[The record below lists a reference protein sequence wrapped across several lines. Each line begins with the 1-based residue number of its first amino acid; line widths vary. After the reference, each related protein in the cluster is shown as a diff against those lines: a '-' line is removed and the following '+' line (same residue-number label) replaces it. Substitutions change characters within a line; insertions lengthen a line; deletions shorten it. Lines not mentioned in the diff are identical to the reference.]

1 MILCAVFDKEISK
14 IIQPNIVDRIKRHVC
29 ATDVRLKSERNNPVE
44 KVLLLVTGCE
54 GNLLIDEIPE
64 QNDGVGKGA
73 GFFEHTAFLITQVPL
88 QNYSLILFFFLT

>member
-44 KVLLLVTGCE
+44 KVLLIVEGCE
-54 GNLLIDEIPE
+54 GRIDEIPE
-64 QNDGVGKGA
+64 GNNPVVRGA
-73 GFFEHTAFLITQVPL
+73 GAFKHTAFLIMQVSFY
-88 QNYSLILFFFLT
+88 NYIFISFIFI